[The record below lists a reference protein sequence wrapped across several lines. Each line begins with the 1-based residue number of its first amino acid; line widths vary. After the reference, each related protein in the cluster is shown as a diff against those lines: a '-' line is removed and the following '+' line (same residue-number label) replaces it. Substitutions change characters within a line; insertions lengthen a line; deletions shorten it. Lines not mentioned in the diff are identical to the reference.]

1 MAEPIRV
8 VVTGA
13 AGQIAYS
20 LLYSIAKGDV
30 FGKDQPIILMLLDIP
45 PMLPVLEGVV
55 MELQDCALPLLRDV
69 IPTDKVDVGFKDVD
83 AAILVGSMPRK
94 EGMERKDLLKA
105 NVAIFKTQGA
115 ALDQHAKKTVR
126 GIGRAAV
133 QSLLQSSAK
142 VAVVDLNATCGEQCK
157 AQLDAEFG
165 EGNCTFIPCDVS
177 NGDALRD
184 AFQATV
190 DKFGRLDIVINN
202 AGINNEK
209 NWEKTIQVN
218 LTSVIKGTYL
228 GLEHMSKEYGKE
240 GGTIINVS
248 SMAAFLHSPH
258 QPVYTATKHGVIGF
272 TRAMADASSH
282 GEYGVRINVLCPA
295 FVDTPLLHS
304 VEDEDNMGKFVKFKD
319 DFKRSMTKFGVLQP
333 SLIAEGMMRLIMDS
347 SLNGAVMKITCS
359 KGIHFHTYEPM
370 SA

>member
-1 MAEPIRV
+1 MSLNGKVAL
-8 VVTGA
+8 VTG
-13 AGQIAYS
+13 
-20 LLYSIAKGDV
+20 
-30 FGKDQPIILMLLDIP
+30 
-45 PMLPVLEGVV
+45 
-55 MELQDCALPLLRDV
+55 
-69 IPTDKVDVGFKDVD
+69 
-83 AAILVGSMPRK
+83 
-94 EGMERKDLLKA
+94 
-105 NVAIFKTQGA
+105 GA
-115 ALDQHAKKTVR
+115 Q
-126 GIGRAAV
+126 GIGRAVV

-142 VAVVDLNATCGEQCK
+142 SSVVQVAVVDLNKTSGEECK

-165 EGNCTFIPCDVS
+165 EGNCTFISCDVS

-184 AFQATV
+184 AFQSTV

-218 LTSVIKGTYL
+218 LSSIPILQSDGNNMCKKPESAGESAAVVWYYSAAP
-228 GLEHMSKEYGKE
+228 EMSPR
-240 GGTIINVS
+240 
-248 SMAAFLHSPH
+248 AFLHSPH

-272 TRAMADASSH
+272 TRAMADASSQ
-282 GEYGVRINVLCPA
+282 GDYGVRINVLCPA

-304 VEDEDNMGKFVKFKD
+304 VEHEDNMGKFVKFKE
-319 DFKRSMTKFGVLQP
+319 DFKRSMSKFGVLQP
-333 SLIAEGMMRLIMDS
+333 SLIAEGMMRLIVDT

>member
-1 MAEPIRV
+1 MSLNGKVAL
-8 VVTGA
+8 VTG
-13 AGQIAYS
+13 
-20 LLYSIAKGDV
+20 
-30 FGKDQPIILMLLDIP
+30 
-45 PMLPVLEGVV
+45 
-55 MELQDCALPLLRDV
+55 
-69 IPTDKVDVGFKDVD
+69 
-83 AAILVGSMPRK
+83 
-94 EGMERKDLLKA
+94 
-105 NVAIFKTQGA
+105 GA
-115 ALDQHAKKTVR
+115 Q
-126 GIGRAAV
+126 GIGRAVV

-142 VAVVDLNATCGEQCK
+142 VAVVDLNKICGEECK

-165 EGNCTFIPCDVS
+165 EGNCAFIPCDVS

-184 AFQATV
+184 AFQSTI
-190 DKFGRLDIVINN
+190 DQFGHLDIVINN

-228 GLEHMSKEYGKE
+228 ALEHMSKEYGKE

-272 TRAMADASSH
+272 TRAMADASSE
-282 GEYGVRINVLCPA
+282 GNYGVRINVLCPA

-304 VEDEDNMGKFVKFKD
+304 VEHEDNMGKFVKFKD
-319 DFKRSMTKFGVLQP
+319 DFKRSMSKFGVLKP
-333 SLIAEGMMRLIMDS
+333 SLIAEGMMRLIEDT